1 MVLPTVTN
9 FVDATDF
16 SKTISPALSQLSWTH
31 VKPLLTRDVAPLD
44 WYLSTNPFI
53 TGLLFTLLVSALCFF
68 AQEITH
74 NHSQVDRLWSI
85 LPIIHVGNFT
95 LYGHLA
101 PEVADTQ
108 RLDTLMTFVTLW
120 GVRLTYNF
128 WRKGG
133 YQKGSEDYRHSIL
146 RQQHIPKSLHWVWSL
161 TFLAFAQ
168 NIIIYAFCAPAYII
182 LMLGTIPAKEPSDTF
197 GTMDTIISQSLVILL
212 LLEIV
217 ADQQQWGF
225 QTAKA
230 EYKKTGNVPHGYSQE
245 DLERGFVVSGLWG
258 LSRHPNFAC
267 EQAIWCGIY
276 LWTCL
281 VTDVMFNWSAVGAIS
296 LLAIFQGS
304 TPFTEHIT
312 SEKYPQYA
320 DYQRLVARFV
330 PGFATLVGSGKAEKE
345 AEMRE
350 EVEKAKAAELK
361 RREEEKPVPKRRSQR
376 KK

>member
-16 SKTISPALSQLSWTH
+16 GKTISPALSQLSWTH

-120 GVRLTYNF
+120 GIRLTYNF

-133 YQKGSEDYRHSIL
+133 YQKGSEDYR
-146 RQQHIPKSLHWVWSL
+146 Q
-161 TFLAFAQ
+161 
-168 NIIIYAFCAPAYII
+168 
-182 LMLGTIPAKEPSDTF
+182 
-197 GTMDTIISQSLVILL
+197 
-212 LLEIV
+212 
-217 ADQQQWGF
+217 
-225 QTAKA
+225 
-230 EYKKTGNVPHGYSQE
+230 
-245 DLERGFVVSGLWG
+245 
-258 LSRHPNFAC
+258 
-267 EQAIWCGIY
+267 
-276 LWTCL
+276 
-281 VTDVMFNWSAVGAIS
+281 
-296 LLAIFQGS
+296 
-304 TPFTEHIT
+304 
-312 SEKYPQYA
+312 
-320 DYQRLVARFV
+320 
-330 PGFATLVGSGKAEKE
+330 
-345 AEMRE
+345 
-350 EVEKAKAAELK
+350 
-361 RREEEKPVPKRRSQR
+361 
-376 KK
+376 